1 MYIRPA
7 IESEATL
14 LGGLILESI
23 LFVNVKDKLCPADF
37 YTERHQ
43 RLFKAMKELH
53 EKHGSFDLPMLSDH
67 IDYEDS
73 DDIAHL
79 YDLANNCCST
89 ANLNAHADIIREKS
103 VQRKLLACARE
114 IKEEQKKSMNHQELL
129 VSYLE
134 ETAAE
139 IKSATIDAHYLKI
152 ILFEIS
158 NAFVN
163 SVNALENEEMP
174 LQKCTLADLHQMEQ

>member
-1 MYIRPA
+1 
-7 IESEATL
+7 
-14 LGGLILESI
+14 
-23 LFVNVKDKLCPADF
+23 
-37 YTERHQ
+37 
-43 RLFKAMKELH
+43 MKELH

-103 VQRKLLACARE
+103 VQRQLLACARQ
-114 IKEEQKKSMNHQELL
+114 IKEEQKKSMSEQELI

-134 ETAAE
+134 ETAEE
-139 IKSATIDAHYLKI
+139 IKSATVDAHYLKI
-152 ILFEIS
+152 ILFEI
-158 NAFVN
+158 NQAFVGTIK
-163 SVNALENEEMP
+163 AIENEQEP
-174 LQKCTLADLHQMEQ
+174 FNAPTLADLHCAE